1 MNRYEEV
8 ALEYITA
15 NPYNYVNTHLAIPGK
30 NGHAQNVPDIVV
42 HNIKDNNFYVVEVT
56 SAYDISKLLNKVVDR
71 EKNWYTPIQ
80 ERMYKKIFPN
90 LNISTVLFIRADIL
104 EKTEKFLQKNDIN
117 DVKLITLEESSF
129 GWKLDWKD
137 QDDNIHYPLNPLK

>member
-30 NGHAQNVPDIVV
+30 NGHANNVPDIVV
-42 HNIKDNNFYVVEVT
+42 HNIKTNDFFVVEIT
-56 SAYDISKLLNKVVDR
+56 SAYNISKLLNKVKDRDTIWYFPIKKMYSKTYSDVD
-71 EKNWYTPIQ
+71 
-80 ERMYKKIFPN
+80 IF
-90 LNISTVLFIRADIL
+90 TVLFIRGDIL
-104 EKTEKFLQKNDIN
+104 EKTEKFLKQNDIT
-117 DVKLITLEESSF
+117 DVKLITLEESCF

-137 QDDNIHYPLNPLK
+137 QSDGIHYPLNPLK